1 MPDEVLKYLRRITRR
16 ILVRRII
23 ESAGLGVI
31 VGGLASACVQLLLWM
46 VGTPGAAVGI
56 IILAGSILGGAAVAL
71 LKGVSLRYTAR
82 YVDNHAFLDERLTT
96 AVELADAGDRTPAAQ
111 CVYAQAGDAVRSP
124 EVAAVRFWVRGR
136 VTGAG
141 AILAVLLCG
150 SLMLLPQARSADERI
165 LDALAQMSPE
175 AVRALAGEFAR
186 AAEAADSEAPLL
198 ARAAKATEQK
208 DVRSLAAI
216 LADLKRRGVKL
227 VRVVRADVLARA
239 TAGGTE
245 GDGAARTRPAAP
257 VFRRPSVG
265 AGGAVHVWDPLYD
278 KFNPGIRST
287 TEPAD
292 VDDPPSA
299 VSYGNA
305 WSSARLRAAG
315 ALRRGEIRSE
325 YRQMVREF
333 FSERR

>member
-1 MPDEVLKYLRRITRR
+1 VPDEVLKYLRRISRR
-16 ILVRRII
+16 ILVRRVI
-23 ESAGLGVI
+23 ETAGLGVI
-31 VGGLASACVQLLLWM
+31 VGGLVSACVQVLLWT

-56 IILAGSILGGAAVAL
+56 MILAGGFLGGAAVAIV
-71 LKGVSLRYTAR
+71 KGVSLRYAAR

-111 CVYAQAGDAVRSP
+111 CVYAQAGQAVRSS

-150 SLMLLPQARSADERI
+150 SLMLLPQRRSADEQI

-186 AAEAADSEAPLL
+186 AAAEADDNAPTLT
-198 ARAAKATEQK
+198 RAAKAIEQK
-208 DVRSLAAI
+208 DARSLAAI
-216 LADLKRRGVKL
+216 LAELKRMGVKV
-227 VRVVRADVLARA
+227 VRVVRADVLASA
-239 TAGGTE
+239 TAGGAE
-245 GDGAARTRPAAP
+245 GDGAAETKPATL
-257 VFRRPSVG
+257 VSKG
-265 AGGAVHVWDPLYD
+265 LSGHAGGAVHVWDPLYD

-299 VSYGNA
+299 VSYGDA
-305 WSSARLRAAG
+305 WQAARLRAAG
-315 ALRRGEIRSE
+315 ALRSGGIRSE